1 MAAQPWEVATS
12 RNEVAAGPRSAAT
25 SQESEGRGKNCR
37 ISAQARFA
45 ACLLISRPKLSAP
58 PEAACMPYLH
68 PQSGKHPL
76 SGKRSSVSQESE
88 GNPQGEVAARFWE
101 AATSQ

>member
-1 MAAQPWEVATS
+1 MKFRWKF
-12 RNEVAAGPRSAAT
+12 
-25 SQESEGRGKNCR
+25 RGKLLACWLA
-37 ISAQARFA
+37 SLLACGLAGLLLCLFA